1 MHERSERSTQAL
13 PRRWNGQDYESMLE
27 MRMWLLLQECKKAGI
42 PVGSTRGEGVSEQ
55 GIDELARK
63 LTLRWLK
70 DNPVHVLR
78 QGAYWK
84 TGTLYSEP
92 QMQRIR
98 ASKRTKQNTNTLC
111 LRAHGPCGSRVGP
124 ACMDLGDPAAPLRLC
139 DGVRARAARN

>member
-1 MHERSERSTQAL
+1 
-13 PRRWNGQDYESMLE
+13 MLE

-84 TGTLYSEP
+84 TGTCILNLRCNEFAHLNA
-92 QMQRIR
+92 QDKIQIR
-98 ASKRTKQNTNTLC
+98 CA
-111 LRAHGPCGSRVGP
+111 
-124 ACMDLGDPAAPLRLC
+124 
-139 DGVRARAARN
+139 